1 MYGGRE
7 ENETDSPSS
16 CLQQGIFNDIHIYSM
31 EKKLWSKMETS
42 LKVENLFGM
51 ASCNAGGAM
60 FVFGGSTH
68 NRYTDATIT
77 MMWLGDNRE
86 DPWEAMQ
93 SSEGEICSSKKVSN
107 KNIIII

>member
-1 MYGGRE
+1 
-7 ENETDSPSS
+7 
-16 CLQQGIFNDIHIYSM
+16 
-31 EKKLWSKMETS
+31 METS

-68 NRYTDATIT
+68 NRYADATIT

-107 KNIIII
+107 KNIIIIWFFSSIYSFPLNFIFSNIFLFNTSSAD